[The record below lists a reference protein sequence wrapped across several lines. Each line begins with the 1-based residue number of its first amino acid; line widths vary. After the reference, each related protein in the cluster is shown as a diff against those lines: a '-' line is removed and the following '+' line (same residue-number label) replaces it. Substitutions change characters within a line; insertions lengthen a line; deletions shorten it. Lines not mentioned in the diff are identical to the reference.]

1 MADEFLLLSQEER
14 DEMLAATLLAQE
26 RDLFM
31 HKANK
36 ERFGRILANGARGE
50 FRKRIEDLYNQTED
64 RISEVTQIIE
74 ALKPE
79 LPPVARLKAAAERIK
94 AREEAARGGVTP
106 AGGAQAGGGA
116 TRGGGAPTG

>member
-1 MADEFLLLSQEER
+1 MTQPTDEFLLLSQEER

-31 HKANK
+31 HRANK
-36 ERFGRILANGARGE
+36 ERFRRILANGARGE
-50 FRKRIEDLYNQTED
+50 FRRRIEDLLSQTEE

-79 LPPVARLKAAAERIK
+79 LPPAQRLRAAHERIK
-94 AREEAARGGVTP
+94 AREEAARGVVNPAGVQRGTGGTP
-106 AGGAQAGGGA
+106 AA
-116 TRGGGAPTG
+116 

>member
-31 HKANK
+31 HRANK
-36 ERFGRILANGARGE
+36 ERFGRILANGATGE
-50 FRKRIEDLYNQTED
+50 FRQRVQQLHDETNQ

-79 LPPVARLKAAAERIK
+79 LPPVTRLKAAAERIK

-116 TRGGGAPTG
+116 TRGGGALTG

>member
-36 ERFGRILANGARGE
+36 ERFQRILANGARGE
-50 FRKRIEDLYNQTED
+50 FRQRIQQLRDETDQ

-79 LPPVARLKAAAERIK
+79 LPPVARLRAAAERIK
-94 AREEAARGGVTP
+94 AREEAARGGVAP
-106 AGGAQAGGGA
+106 AGGGT
-116 TRGGGAPTG
+116 TRGGGAQPA